1 MTAFIRCCLA
11 TRATAASASAASGV
25 PFCSEIRGKCRQEW
39 CQCTVTST
47 TTTTTKHSTTTV
59 ECEWTRVLPATGR
72 ASQPSVV
79 LLLPLLIVV
88 VVVVKKSGLGR
99 DPRHR
104 KYTPTLSLLLLPDSA
119 GELLLAKQK
128 TVCSPLCDFFW
139 WWWWW
144 WCLLFSDSTSSF
156 SSTGR
161 AIW

>member
-1 MTAFIRCCLA
+1 M
-11 TRATAASASAASGV
+11 
-25 PFCSEIRGKCRQEW
+25 
-39 CQCTVTST
+39 
-47 TTTTTKHSTTTV
+47 
-59 ECEWTRVLPATGR
+59 LPATGR

-139 WWWWW
+139 WW
-144 WCLLFSDSTSSF
+144 
-156 SSTGR
+156 
-161 AIW
+161 